1 MKNNIKHLIKKVLFK
16 IKKNDANSFSYEEI
30 LNHYKVFV
38 VYHDF
43 SQQDFNYFLVKNEL
57 NFTLY
62 VDIKHAEE
70 LKKNNLWN
78 SFMQKILCTCTM
90 NNFYR
95 LKKFNSICIMEYDK
109 TLQKESNTRKLKRD
123 N

>member
-1 MKNNIKHLIKKVLFK
+1 
-16 IKKNDANSFSYEEI
+16 
-30 LNHYKVFV
+30 
-38 VYHDF
+38 
-43 SQQDFNYFLVKNEL
+43 
-57 NFTLY
+57 
-62 VDIKHAEE
+62 
-70 LKKNNLWN
+70 
-78 SFMQKILCTCTM
+78 MQKILCTCTM